1 MVLVYHELTEG
12 NESYN
17 LGQNC
22 SHGSIY
28 FLTFAP

>member
-1 MVLVYHELTEG
+1 MTLVYPELTEG

-17 LGQNC
+17 LADKIVDTGF
-22 SHGSIY
+22 Y